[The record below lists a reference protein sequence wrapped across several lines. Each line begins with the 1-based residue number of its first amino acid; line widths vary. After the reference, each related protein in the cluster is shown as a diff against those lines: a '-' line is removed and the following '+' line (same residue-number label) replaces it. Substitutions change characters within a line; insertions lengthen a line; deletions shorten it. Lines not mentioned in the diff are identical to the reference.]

1 MSTDIP
7 PQGALA
13 RMMSGYA
20 VSQLIRAAAELEIPD
35 LLEAGPATSD
45 ELARAAGVRPE
56 LLARVMRALAMLGVV
71 AVDDAGRF
79 EPTELSRLLTTGTPG
94 SMRALAVS
102 VEESYQAWGR
112 LLHTIETGETAFD
125 ACFGLSRFEYLAQHP
140 EAAAAFNDAMAGMLK
155 QNAARVV
162 DAIDFSR
169 FRRIVDVGGGRG
181 VLLAT
186 VLEANPAATG
196 VLVETPAVIAE
207 AREHVE
213 ANGLGER
220 CELVAADF
228 FESLPEGGDAYLLS
242 QTIHN
247 WADPH
252 AVRILRNC
260 REAMA
265 AGGATFVIEMVM
277 PERLEGSPMDYP
289 LVMTDLQMMVMTGG
303 RERTEAEH
311 RRLFEAA
318 GLTLRAVVPTRSP
331 LVVLEALAEPEQR
344 NAGEDT
350 EAAPD
355 LPLGVPTSSTEES

>member
-1 MSTDIP
+1 MSENIP
-7 PQGALA
+7 PQGAMA

-20 VSQLIRAAAELEIPD
+20 VSQLIRVAAELDIAD
-35 LLEAGPATSD
+35 LLEAAPATSD
-45 ELARAAGVRPE
+45 ELARAVGARPE

-71 AVDDAGRF
+71 AVDEAGRF
-79 EPTELSRLLTTGTPG
+79 GPTELSRLLTTGTPG

-102 VEESYQAWGR
+102 GEESYQAWGR

-125 ACFGLSRFEYLAQHP
+125 ACFGVSRFEYLAQHP
-140 EAAAAFNDAMAGMLK
+140 EAAAAFNDAMAGMLR
-155 QNAARVV
+155 QNSARVV
-162 DAIDFSR
+162 DAVDFSR

-181 VLLAT
+181 LLLTA
-186 VLEANPAATG
+186 VLEANPAARG
-196 VLVETPAVIAE
+196 VLVDTPGVIAE
-207 AREHVE
+207 AREHGVPD
-213 ANGLGER
+213 R
-220 CELVAADF
+220 CELVAGDF

-247 WADPH
+247 WDDPH

-260 REAMA
+260 RDAMA
-265 AGGATFVIEMVM
+265 AGGTTFVIEMVM

-318 GLTLRAVVPTRSP
+318 GLALRNVVPTQSP
-331 LVVLEALAEPEQR
+331 LLVLEALAEPEQR

-355 LPLGVPTSSTEES
+355 LPLGVLTSPTEES